1 MGLVYKECS
10 ALSQD
15 GLKDV
20 FEEAIKLVLK
30 KRGIKTG
37 KGGSKETKSGC
48 CLC

>member
-15 GLKDV
+15 GLKEV
-20 FEEAIKLVLK
+20 FEEAIRLVLK

-37 KGGSKETKSGC
+37 KGGDNNKKPGC